1 MKAMPTKEQDEKRD
15 QIDARLLG
23 AARAGDEDAFAE
35 LWEYY
40 WIILH
45 KSAVRRVYMSKK
57 LRADG
62 QIREK
67 AEDIVNETF
76 LIYWRKLDDIPEG
89 VTVCQWLWGIMKNVI
104 RGQQKLKKRP
114 MLHSSKRTE
123 EIFDDEEKSLWVE
136 IFEDKEA
143 ICVLISKLSETHQE
157 CLNAYYVH
165 SMTQAEV
172 GEMLGLSRES
182 ARRRIKA
189 AIEELKL
196 IVENEG
202 YNPGDFHHA

>member
-1 MKAMPTKEQDEKRD
+1 MKAMPTKEQDKRRD
-15 QIDARLLG
+15 QIDAELLE
-23 AARAGDEDAFAE
+23 AARAGDEEAFAE

-45 KSAVRRVYMSKK
+45 KSAVRRIYMSTK

-76 LIYWRKLDDIPEG
+76 LIFWRKLNDIPEN
-89 VTVCQWLWGIMKNVI
+89 VTICQWLWGIMKNVI

-114 MLHSSKRTE
+114 MLCSANRTE
-123 EIFDDEEKSLWVE
+123 EIFDDEEKNLWVE
-136 IFEDKEA
+136 IFEDREA
-143 ICVLISKLSETHQE
+143 IRVLISKLDEAHRE
-157 CLNAYYVH
+157 CLNAYYVC

-189 AIEELKL
+189 AIEKLKL
-196 IVENEG
+196 VVENEG
-202 YNPGDFHHA
+202 YNLGDFHHA